1 MRLTEFELE
10 QLRKAR
16 LEAKRAFER
25 WLEHEKVVEREWQK
39 ALLAAK
45 QWSPCRRC
53 WRPDA

>member
-1 MRLTEFELE
+1 MKLTEFELQ

-25 WLEHEKVVEREWQK
+25 WLEHEKVMEREWRK

-45 QWSPCRRC
+45 QWCPCRQ
-53 WRPDA
+53 DHN